1 MPEFYYKPSIGR
13 DIDTQV
19 TYMKH
24 LIEKRETRDDSC
36 DLCASVERQRDDQIY
51 PKIGGRALILANE
64 YFTAIEND
72 FPYSVYDGR
81 EILAHHMLVPREHIS
96 YNQILRDKVLRHELI
111 DAEYELHDLSEYAYG
126 TTMARTS
133 NNVASSIPDHAHMHL
148 FRTGSPIVEQHFS
161 MSEKRNDFTIL

>member
-1 MPEFYYKPSIGR
+1 MLGFYYKPSIGR

-36 DLCASVERQRDDQIY
+36 DLCTSVERQRDDQIY

-72 FPYSVYDGR
+72 FPV
-81 EILAHHMLVPREHIS
+81 
-96 YNQILRDKVLRHELI
+96 
-111 DAEYELHDLSEYAYG
+111 
-126 TTMARTS
+126 
-133 NNVASSIPDHAHMHL
+133 
-148 FRTGSPIVEQHFS
+148 
-161 MSEKRNDFTIL
+161 